1 MKKYFKPS
9 VFILSLT
16 PFLIIFYKIL
26 YDQLGPEP
34 VKEIT
39 HHTGEWT
46 LIFICLTLAMS
57 PLKRLTNLAIWI
69 SFRRMLGLFVF
80 FYATLHM
87 LTYVIIDYRLDFE
100 SISKDILT
108 KKFIFAGFTAWL
120 LLIPLALTSSKRAII
135 FLKDKWKKLH
145 RLIYI
150 IAILGVVHFIWLV
163 KKDLTEPLIY
173 AVIIIA
179 LMLFRLKFKKIFVI
193 WRFSRKR
200 KCSFRFEPNFL

>member
-1 MKKYFKPS
+1 MKRYFKPS
-9 VFILSLT
+9 IFFFSLIPFI
-16 PFLIIFYKIL
+16 IIVYKTL
-26 YDQLGPEP
+26 FNELGPEP

-46 LIFICLTLAMS
+46 LIFIVLTLTMT
-57 PLKRLTNLAIWI
+57 PLKIITNLSIWI

-87 LTYVIIDYRLDFE
+87 LTYVIIDYRLDFD
-100 SISKDILT
+100 SIFKDILT

-120 LLIPLALTSSKRAII
+120 LLLPLALTSSKKAVI

-145 RLIYI
+145 KLIYI

-173 AVIIIA
+173 AVII
-179 LMLFRLKFKKIFVI
+179 LFLLLFRIK
-193 WRFSRKR
+193 SKR
-200 KCSFRFEPNFL
+200 V

>member
-9 VFILSLT
+9 IFFLSLV
-16 PFLIIFYKIL
+16 PFLIIFYKI
-26 YDQLGPEP
+26 YFNQLGPEP

-46 LIFICLTLAMS
+46 LIFICLTLFMS
-57 PLKRLTNLAIWI
+57 PLKRLTNLSIWV

-87 LTYVIIDYRLDFE
+87 LTYVVIDYRFDFQ

-108 KKFIFAGFTAWL
+108 KKFIFVGFAAWL
-120 LLIPLALTSSKRAII
+120 LMIPLALTSSRKAMLYLR
-135 FLKDKWKKLH
+135 DKWKKLH
-145 RLIYI
+145 RLIYL
-150 IAILGVVHFIWLV
+150 IAILGVIHFLWLV

-173 AVIIIA
+173 GAIIII
-179 LMLFRLKFKKIFVI
+179 LLISRLNFKNLYK
-193 WRFSRKR
+193 
-200 KCSFRFEPNFL
+200 N